1 MLTTTEDTLT
11 AFPAP
16 GTTICACDEDA
27 ACAFH
32 AASLAP
38 AKVCERCDHEC
49 DDATMGCDCGGIEN
63 WDGNVCCAC
72 KRADDA
78 RRTFED
84 ASADFHIP
92 GWTPEDADTRE
103 HDRKILADMTAEA
116 HNNPDMAHALLTFY
130 PDDAFTADD
139 LAAMR
144 KHDAKDWDAG
154 EGEV

>member
-1 MLTTTEDTLT
+1 MLNTTEDTLT

-16 GTTICACDEDA
+16 GTTVCACDDDA

-32 AASLAP
+32 AASLYGNAP
-38 AKVCERCDHEC
+38 VPVD
-49 DDATMGCDCGGIEN
+49 T
-63 WDGNVCCAC
+63 
-72 KRADDA
+72 ADTE

-116 HNNPDMAHALLTFY
+116 HDNPDMAHALLTLY

-144 KHDAKDWDAG
+144 KHDAKDW
-154 EGEV
+154 E